1 MRTPEERLFE
11 ITAKLTD
18 IRDLLE
24 DLHGER
30 VFFQKTKKLSGQ
42 LIESINSDLRGLYGL
57 TSDEVNK
64 HLAKYLDWLR
74 ETQVKIE
81 G

>member
-1 MRTPEERLFE
+1 
-11 ITAKLTD
+11 
-18 IRDLLE
+18 
-24 DLHGER
+24 

-57 TSDEVNK
+57 TNDEVNK